1 MTLPPTQPSQ
11 SQPRRSFPSWLII
24 VLIVGGLLGVSACVA
39 IGLGTFYFLNSS
51 EEPVVEVPTTEIE
64 DPFPTTEPVAG
75 TDPTPDAS
83 IEEDPTT
90 EPVIEE
96 DPVPTQEADPAPEG
110 DDAKTV
116 IASDG
121 QSQIIV
127 PRVWQ
132 ERADL
137 NDQAE
142 IQAANPLREQY
153 VIVLTES
160 KADFADLDVDLPA
173 YAEIIRDNFV
183 DSVGV
188 SVTDEQSF
196 SISGNNAIQYELRGT
211 VDDLDVVYWMTGT
224 ESEDNYYQILSW
236 TLEEYVTRNEPVLQD
251 VVASFQPLQG
261 EASAPAEDPVPTE
274 ESAPVEENDETK
286 TIVST
291 DGQSQISVP
300 DFWTE
305 ETDLNDEAELQA
317 ASPLFEQYI
326 IVLTESKTDFEGFDI
341 NLQSYAEIVRDNF
354 LDSLGE
360 VSVTDEQSLTINGR
374 DAIQY
379 ELRGTVDGLDVVY
392 WMTCVEGN
400 DNYYQILS
408 WTLLEY
414 VDISAP
420 ALQEVVE
427 SFQETQ

>member
-1 MTLPPTQPSQ
+1 MTLPPTQPS
-11 SQPRRSFPSWLII
+11 SQPRRSFPGWLII
-24 VLIVGGLLGVSACVA
+24 VLVVGGLLGVSACVV
-39 IGLGTFYFLNSS
+39 IGLGAAYLVSSS
-51 EEPVVEVPTTEIE
+51 EEPVVEVPTTDIE
-64 DPFPTTEPVAG
+64 EVFPTAEPVAEAN
-75 TDPTPDAS
+75 PTPDAV
-83 IEEDPTT
+83 IEEDPTL
-90 EPVIEE
+90 EPVVEE
-96 DPVPTQEADPAPEG
+96 DPTEEPDPATEG
-110 DDAKTV
+110 GDAKTV
-116 IASDG
+116 VATDG
-121 QSQIIV
+121 QSQINI
-127 PRVWQ
+127 PRLWQ
-132 ERADL
+132 ERTDL

-160 KADFADLDVDLPA
+160 KADFAGLDVDLPA

-188 SVTDEQSF
+188 SVTDEQSLT
-196 SISGNNAIQYELRGT
+196 ISGNNAIQYELRGT

-251 VVASFQPLQG
+251 VVTSFQPLRG
-261 EASAPAEDPVPTE
+261 EAGAPVEDPVPTE
-274 ESAPVEENDETK
+274 ESAPVEEGDETK

-291 DGQSQISVP
+291 DGQSQIDVP
-300 DFWTE
+300 MFWTE

-326 IVLTESKTDFEGFDI
+326 IVLTESKLDFEGFDI
-341 NLQSYAEIVRDNF
+341 NLQSYSEIVRDNF
-354 LDSLGE
+354 LDSVGD
-360 VSVTDEQSLTINGR
+360 VSMTDEQSLTINGNN
-374 DAIQY
+374 AIQY

-420 ALQEVVE
+420 ELQEVVE

>member
-1 MTLPPTQPSQ
+1 MTLPPTQPTQ
-11 SQPRRSFPSWLII
+11 PQPRRSFPSWLII

-39 IGLGTFYFLNSS
+39 IGLGTAYFLNAS
-51 EEPVVEVPTTEIE
+51 EDPIAEVPTDDAEELFPTAPPVAETTPTPDTSVEDPTPEPVVDE
-64 DPFPTTEPVAG
+64 DPIPTEEPATENG
-75 TDPTPDAS
+75 
-83 IEEDPTT
+83 
-90 EPVIEE
+90 
-96 DPVPTQEADPAPEG
+96 
-110 DDAKTV
+110 DAKTV
-116 IASDG
+116 TASDG
-121 QSQIIV
+121 QSEIIV

-132 ERADL
+132 ERTDL

-160 KADFADLDVDLPA
+160 KADFDGLDVDLPA

-188 SVTDEQSF
+188 AVTNEQSLT
-196 SISGNNAIQYELRGT
+196 IDGNDAIQYELRGI
-211 VDDLDVVYWMTGT
+211 VDDLEVVYWMTGT

-236 TLEEYVTRNEPVLQD
+236 TLEEYAARNEPVLQD
-251 VVASFQPLQG
+251 VVASFRPIQG
-261 EASAPAEDPVPTE
+261 EASAPVDDSVPTE
-274 ESAPVEENDETK
+274 ESAPVEGDEETK

-291 DGQSQISVP
+291 DQQSQIDVP
-300 DFWTE
+300 IFWTE

-326 IVLTESKTDFEGFDI
+326 IVLTESKADFEGFDI
-341 NLQSYAEIVRDNF
+341 NLQSYSEIVRDNF
-354 LDSLGE
+354 LDSLGD
-360 VSVTDEQSLTINGR
+360 VSVTDEQSLTINGKN
-374 DAIQY
+374 AIQY

-400 DNYYQILS
+400 SNYYQILS

-414 VDISAP
+414 VDISAEE
-420 ALQEVVE
+420 LQTVVE